1 MSYIV
6 AIDGTAGTGK
16 GTITKLIAKKMGLV
30 NIDTGIFYRCVSLA
44 MVQRNVTLDEKE
56 KIIALADQITV
67 EIQNKDGEQ
76 IVYLDGKEV
85 TKEIRSKEV
94 TQIVS
99 FVSSIVEVREIVT
112 RLERSLGQKYLKENK
127 SIIMEGR
134 DITTVVFPEA
144 EVKIYMD
151 ASLEERVKRRIKENV
166 EKGIDMSYEEV
177 KENIQKRDE
186 NDKNKQVGALK
197 IAKDAVVVDTTDK
210 TIEEVQKRVEEIIK
224 EKTDK
229 KEEQQ
234 VKTEK
239 EKKSI
244 KKKEPISKRIQR
256 TIVKGILK
264 FLYIVVYRVKV
275 EGKENVPEEGSFIL
289 CGNHVSYIKVPIVV
303 LFNPRK
309 VNFIAKAELFNNPI
323 LNWLGYLFDAIPVK
337 RGKQDV
343 ESMKRSLKVINSGE
357 VLGLFPEGTRN
368 GLEKKVKVKN
378 GAAYMAIRTGA
389 PVLPVGIK
397 VTKRPFPKVIVNFGK
412 LLDYSE
418 YKSKVPE
425 KEVLEKTTN
434 EIMDN
439 IIKLTNEA
447 K

>member
-16 GTITKLIAKKMGLV
+16 GTITKLISQKMGLV
-30 NIDTGIFYRCVSLA
+30 NIDTGIFYRCVALA
-44 MVQRNVTLDEKE
+44 MIQRNIILQEKE
-56 KIIALADQITV
+56 KIIELADQISI
-67 EIQNKDGEQ
+67 EIQNGVGQQ

-85 TKEIRSKEV
+85 TQEIRNKEV

-99 FVSSIVEVREIVT
+99 FVSSIVGVREIVT
-112 RLERSLGQKYLKENK
+112 RLERSLGEKYLKENK

-151 ASLEERVKRRIKENV
+151 ASLEERVKRRMKENL
-166 EKGIDMSYEEV
+166 EKGIDMTYEEI

-186 NDKNKQVGALK
+186 NDKNKEVGALK
-197 IAKDAVVVDTTDK
+197 IAEDAVVVDTTEK
-210 TIEEVQKRVEEIIK
+210 TIEEVQMEVEEIIK
-224 EKTDK
+224 EKIEK

-234 VKTEK
+234 VQLKK
-239 EKKSI
+239 ENKSL
-244 KKKEPISKRIQR
+244 KKKEPISKRVQR
-256 TIVKGILK
+256 SIVKAILK
-264 FLYIVVYRVKV
+264 FLYIIVYRVKV
-275 EGKENVPEEGSFIL
+275 EGKENIPAEGSFIL

-323 LNWLGYLFDAIPVK
+323 LSWLGYLFDAIPVK

-378 GAAYMAIRTGA
+378 GAAYMALRTGA

-397 VTKRPFPKVIVNFGK
+397 VTERPFPRVILNFGK
-412 LLDYSE
+412 PLNYSE

-425 KEVLEKTTN
+425 KEVLEKTTT